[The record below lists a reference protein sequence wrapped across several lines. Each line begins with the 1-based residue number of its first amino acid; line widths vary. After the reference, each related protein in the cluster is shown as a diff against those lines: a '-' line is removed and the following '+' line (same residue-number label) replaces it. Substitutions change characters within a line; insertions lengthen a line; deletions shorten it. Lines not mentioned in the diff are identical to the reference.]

1 MKKLIIELEELLGE
15 DLSKVSK
22 DTEVY
27 AIAKA
32 NTSVPIEIVSELS
45 RLQGSLKIVTSDGSS
60 AETKAFL
67 LGVLSATLGKTD
79 EVTVI
84 GETNLDHEILK
95 AVFPKTAYKVA
106 DSISNLKNTKS
117 VKATQAKKKP
127 EKKSLEE
134 PTENSQKMS
143 EKGNAVPNVTTPV
156 ADIQK
161 EEIPFDDTAD
171 NIDFNSMFDEIPLPD
186 ENNCIT
192 PPETPLPGEES
203 DSSASKLTTTDS
215 KESVAVGSKSAK
227 FDDDSLCGKKAGNG
241 FIAALE
247 AIPCDELDLCKYAD
261 TICTSISAAGQTN
274 AELKITLPFQLQL
287 RCKGE
292 MIGNKA
298 VCDII
303 YNAIE
308 SSISALASLI

>member
-84 GETNLDHEILK
+84 GETNLDHEMLKIL
-95 AVFPKTAYKVA
+95 FPKTAYKVA

-134 PTENSQKMS
+134 LTENSQKMS
-143 EKGNAVPNVTTPV
+143 EKGNAVPSATTPV

-203 DSSASKLTTTDS
+203 DS

-227 FDDDSLCGKKAGNG
+227 SDDDSLCGKKAGNG